1 MGLLDSFLN
10 KRIGPVF
17 LKESSDAEN
26 FIVKMNSLLANATG
40 GIKEKI
46 EEQIKY
52 AEAGL
57 LGEKQIV
64 FELKNSGIDM
74 FILHDIYLEQDDL
87 SAQIDF
93 LLITR
98 QHIYVIECKNLF
110 GDIEIDEKGNFIRHV
125 KYGKFYKKEG
135 LYSPVTQNERHLNV
149 LKEVRRQA
157 KLGGFLGT
165 AEKLFETGF
174 TFNYKSIV
182 VLANPKTILN
192 AKKAPKNISDQVIK
206 ADQLVPYIK
215 NLDAKENDA
224 SWSNSSMQETIQ
236 YFLDKS
242 LPNKSD
248 YSKKYEEML
257 AEYKTQEAKHV
268 LEKKTET
275 AEKDGTSKT
284 CPRCGKPLVLRI
296 AKKGEN
302 AGNQFWGC
310 SGYPKCWHK
319 EKIDSYTR

>member
-1 MGLLDSFLN
+1 MSILDSFLS

-17 LKESSDAEN
+17 LKESSDAED
-26 FIVKMNSLLANATG
+26 FITKMNSLLTNATG
-40 GIKEKI
+40 DIKDKI

-57 LGEKQIV
+57 IGEKQII

-110 GDIEIDEKGNFIRHV
+110 GDIEIDEKGSFIRHV

-157 KLGGFLGT
+157 KLGSFLGLS
-165 AEKLFETGF
+165 EKIFDNNF
-174 TFNYKSIV
+174 ASNYKSII
-182 VLANPKTILN
+182 VLANSKTILN
-192 AKKAPKNISDQVIK
+192 DQKAPKEIRNKVIR
-206 ADQLVPYIK
+206 ADQLISYIK
-215 NLDAKENDA
+215 RVDAEAKDVN
-224 SWSNSSMQETIQ
+224 WSEESMQETIQ

-242 LPNKSD
+242 IPSKSD
-248 YSKKYEEML
+248 YSQKYAELL
-257 AEYKTQEAKHV
+257 AECQKISKPIDT
-268 LEKKTET
+268 
-275 AEKDGTSKT
+275 TSEVGISNKSEKT
-284 CPRCGKPLVLRI
+284 CPKCGKALVLRT
-296 AKKGEN
+296 AKKGAN
-302 AGNQFWGC
+302 VGNQFWGC
-310 SGYPKCWHK
+310 SGYPKCWYK
-319 EKIDSYTR
+319 EKIDS

>member
-17 LKESSDAEN
+17 LKEASDAEE
-26 FIVKMNSLLANATG
+26 FIKKMNSLLANASG
-40 GIKEKI
+40 ELKDKI

-57 LGEKQIV
+57 LGERQII

-74 FILHDIYLEQDDL
+74 FILHDIYLEIGDL

-157 KLGGFLGT
+157 KLGSFLGT

-174 TFNYKSIV
+174 TSNYKSIV

-192 AKKAPKNISDQVIK
+192 AKNAPKNISNQVIK
-206 ADQLVPYIK
+206 VDQLVSYIK
-215 NLDAKENDA
+215 NLDANEDDA
-224 SWSNSSMQETIQ
+224 SWSNSSMEETIQ

-242 LPNKSD
+242 IPNKSD
-248 YSKKYEEML
+248 YSKKYVELLNDCQKESKPL
-257 AEYKTQEAKHV
+257 VSAPKT
-268 LEKKTET
+268 
-275 AEKDGTSKT
+275 GNSKESDKI
-284 CPRCGKPLVLRI
+284 CPKCGKPLVLRT

-310 SGYPKCWHK
+310 SGYPKCWYK
-319 EKIDSYTR
+319 EKINS

>member
-17 LKESSDAEN
+17 LKETSDAEE
-26 FIVKMNSLLANATG
+26 FIKKMNSLLANASG
-40 GIKEKI
+40 DIKDKI

-64 FELKNSGIDM
+64 FELKNSGMDM
-74 FILHDIYLEQDDL
+74 YVLHDIYLEKGDL

-98 QHIYVIECKNLF
+98 RHLYVIECKNLF
-110 GDIEIDEKGNFIRHV
+110 GNIEIDAKGNFIRHMNF
-125 KYGKFYKKEG
+125 GKTYKKEG
-135 LYSPVTQNERHLNV
+135 VYSPITQNQRHLNV
-149 LKEVRRQA
+149 LKEVRREA
-157 KLGGFLGT
+157 KSGSFLGLS
-165 AEKLFETGF
+165 EKIFES
-174 TFNYKSIV
+174 TFDENYQSIV
-182 VLANPKTILN
+182 ILANPKTVLN
-192 AKKAPKNISDQVIK
+192 DKNAPKEIKNRVIR
-206 ADQLVPYIK
+206 ADQLIAFIK
-215 NLDAKENDA
+215 AKDEA
-224 SWSNSSMQETIQ
+224 SKDVCWTNEDMLETIQ

-257 AEYKTQEAKHV
+257 SECKSQVTETIP
-268 LEKKTET
+268 EKKTED
-275 AEKDGTSKT
+275 EKDGVSKI
-284 CPRCGKPLVLRI
+284 CPRCGKPLVLRT

-302 AGNQFWGC
+302 VGNQFWGC
-310 SGYPKCWHK
+310 SGFPKCRFI
-319 EKIDSYTR
+319 EKV

>member
-17 LKESSDAEN
+17 LKEVSDAED
-26 FIVKMNSLLANATG
+26 FLVKMKSLLPNATG
-40 GIKEKI
+40 SIKDKI

-57 LGEKQIV
+57 LGEKQII

-98 QHIYVIECKNLF
+98 QHIYIIECKNLF
-110 GDIEIDEKGNFIRHV
+110 GDIEIDEKGNFIRHI
-125 KYGKFYKKEG
+125 KYGKSYKKEG
-135 LYSPVTQNERHLNV
+135 IYSPVTQNERHLNV

-157 KLGGFLGT
+157 KQGSFLGT
-165 AEKLFETGF
+165 AERVFENGF
-174 TFNYKSIV
+174 TSNYKSII

-192 AKKAPKNISDQVIK
+192 APKAPKNISNQVIK
-206 ADQLVPYIK
+206 VDQLISYIK

-224 SWSNSSMQETIQ
+224 NWSNSSMQETIQ

-242 LPNKSD
+242 LPNKSN
-248 YSKKYEEML
+248 YSKKYIEML
-257 AEYKTQEAKHV
+257 AECQKKSEHNEPSPKTDDSNKSGKV
-268 LEKKTET
+268 
-275 AEKDGTSKT
+275 
-284 CPRCGKPLVLRI
+284 CPKCGKPLVLRT

-310 SGYPKCWHK
+310 SGFPKCWYK
-319 EKIDSYTR
+319 E

>member
-17 LKESSDAEN
+17 LKESSDSEN
-26 FIVKMNSLLANATG
+26 FIVKMNSLLTNATG
-40 GIKEKI
+40 SIKEKI

-57 LGEKQIV
+57 LGEKQIA

-74 FILHDIYLEQDDL
+74 YVLHDIYLEKGDL

-98 QHIYVIECKNLF
+98 RHLYVIECKNLF
-110 GDIEIDEKGNFIRHV
+110 GNIEIDAKGNFIRHMNF
-125 KYGKFYKKEG
+125 GKAYKKEG
-135 LYSPVTQNERHLNV
+135 LYSPITQNQRHLNV
-149 LKEVRRQA
+149 LKEVRREV
-157 KLGGFLGT
+157 KTGSFLGLSEKIFDNT
-165 AEKLFETGF
+165 FAE
-174 TFNYKSIV
+174 NYQPIV
-182 VLANPKTILN
+182 VLANPKTVLN
-192 AKKAPKNISDQVIK
+192 DKNAPKEIKSRVIR
-206 ADQLVPYIK
+206 ADQLVAFIK
-215 NLDAKENDA
+215 AKDDA
-224 SWSNSSMQETIQ
+224 SKDVCWTDADMRETIQ

-257 AEYKTQEAKHV
+257 AECKTQEAKRV
-268 LEKKTET
+268 LEKKTES

-284 CPRCGKPLVLRI
+284 CPRCGKALVLRI

-310 SGYPKCWHK
+310 SGYPKCRFI
-319 EKIDSYTR
+319 EKA

>member
-17 LKESSDAEN
+17 LKESSDAEE
-26 FIVKMNSLLANATG
+26 FITKMNSLLANAPSD
-40 GIKEKI
+40 IKDDI

-57 LGEKQIV
+57 LGENQII

-74 FILHDIYLEQDDL
+74 FILHDIFLEIGEL

-110 GDIEIDEKGNFIRHV
+110 GDIEIDDKGNFIRHV
-125 KYGKFYKKEG
+125 KFGKFYKKEG
-135 LYSPVTQNERHLNV
+135 LYSPITQNERHLNV

-157 KLGGFLGT
+157 KTGSFLGM
-165 AEKLFETGF
+165 AERIFEQNF
-174 TFNYKSIV
+174 ASNYKSIV
-182 VLANPKTILN
+182 VLANSKTILN
-192 AKKAPKNISDQVIK
+192 DKKAPKAIRDNVIR
-206 ADQLVPYIK
+206 ADQLISYIK
-215 NLDAKENDA
+215 KKDAEAKDVN
-224 SWSNSSMQETIQ
+224 WSDDSMKETIQ

-242 LPNKSD
+242 IPNKSD
-248 YSKKYEEML
+248 YSKKYTEIVSECQKKPKVIES
-257 AEYKTQEAKHV
+257 AQKTDKSSV
-268 LEKKTET
+268 SNKI
-275 AEKDGTSKT
+275 
-284 CPRCGKPLVLRI
+284 CPKCGKPLVLRT

-310 SGYPKCWHK
+310 SGYPKCWYK
-319 EKIDSYTR
+319 EKINS